1 MPNKKSAKKR
11 MRQNKKR
18 EARNRAAKSTM
29 KTLIK
34 KSVALIAAGDVENA
48 APLVRETQSFI
59 GRLWKRG
66 IVHKNKMRRLQSK
79 LMKKFAAQQ
88 KASA

>member
-18 EARNRAAKSTM
+18 EARNRAAKSAM

-34 KSVALIAAGDVENA
+34 KSVTLIAEGDVENA
-48 APLVRETQSFI
+48 VKMVRETQSFI

-79 LMKKFAAQQ
+79 LMKKAAAVQ
-88 KASA
+88 KSAA

>member
-1 MPNKKSAKKR
+1 
-11 MRQNKKR
+11 MRQNAKR

-29 KTLIK
+29 KTFIK
-34 KSVALIAAGDVENA
+34 KSIALIASGEKEEATKV
-48 APLVRETQSFI
+48 VRETQSLI

-79 LMKKFAAQQ
+79 LMKKLAAAQ
-88 KASA
+88 K

>member
-1 MPNKKSAKKR
+1 

-18 EARNRAAKSTM
+18 EARNRAAKSAM

-34 KSVALIAAGDVENA
+34 KSVTLIAEGDVENA
-48 APLVRETQSFI
+48 LKMVRETQSFI

-79 LMKKFAAQQ
+79 LMKKAAAVQ
-88 KASA
+88 KSAA

>member
-1 MPNKKSAKKR
+1 LPNKKSAKKR
-11 MRQNKKR
+11 MRQNAKR

-29 KTLIK
+29 KTFIK
-34 KSVALIAAGDVENA
+34 KSIALIASGEKEEATKV
-48 APLVRETQSFI
+48 VRETQSLI

-79 LMKKFAAQQ
+79 LMKKLAAAQ
-88 KASA
+88 K

>member
-11 MRQNKKR
+11 MRQNAKR

-29 KTLIK
+29 KTFIK
-34 KSVALIAAGDVENA
+34 KSIALIASGEKEEATKV
-48 APLVRETQSFI
+48 VRETQSLI

-79 LMKKFAAQQ
+79 LMKKLAAAQ
-88 KASA
+88 K

>member
-11 MRQNKKR
+11 VRQNAKR

-29 KTLIK
+29 KTLLK
-34 KSVALIAAGDVENA
+34 KSLAAISAGETDA
-48 APLVRETQSFI
+48 ATQLVRETQSFI

-79 LMKKFAAQQ
+79 LLKKFATAQTAQ
-88 KASA
+88 K

>member
-34 KSVALIAAGDVENA
+34 KSVALIAAGDTESA
-48 APLVRETQSFI
+48 APMVRETQSFI

>member
-1 MPNKKSAKKR
+1 
-11 MRQNKKR
+11 
-18 EARNRAAKSTM
+18 M

-34 KSVALIAAGDVENA
+34 KSVTLIAEGDVENA
-48 APLVRETQSFI
+48 VKMVRETQSFI

-79 LMKKFAAQQ
+79 LMKKAAAVQ
-88 KASA
+88 KSAA

>member
-1 MPNKKSAKKR
+1 

-18 EARNRAAKSTM
+18 EARNRAAKSAM

-34 KSVALIAAGDVENA
+34 KSVTLIAEGDVENA
-48 APLVRETQSFI
+48 VKMVRETQSFI

-79 LMKKFAAQQ
+79 LMKKAAAVQ
-88 KASA
+88 KSAA

>member
-1 MPNKKSAKKR
+1 
-11 MRQNKKR
+11 MRQNAKR

-29 KTLIK
+29 KTYIK
-34 KSVALIAAGDVENA
+34 KSVDLIASGEKEEATKV
-48 APLVRETQSFI
+48 VRETQSLI

-79 LMKKFAAQQ
+79 LMKKLAAAQ
-88 KASA
+88 K

>member
-34 KSVALIAAGDVENA
+34 KTVALIADGEKDQAQVA
-48 APLVRETQSFI
+48 VRETQSFI

-79 LMKKFAAQQ
+79 LMQKLAAAQ
-88 KASA
+88 KSAA

>member
-1 MPNKKSAKKR
+1 
-11 MRQNKKR
+11 MRQNLKR

-29 KTLIK
+29 KTCIK
-34 KSVALIAAGDVENA
+34 KSVTLISSGEADVA
-48 APLVRETQSFI
+48 TKMVRETQSLI

-66 IVHKNKMRRLQSK
+66 IIHKNKMRRLQSK
-79 LMKKFAAQQ
+79 LLKKLSAAQ

>member
-1 MPNKKSAKKR
+1 LPNKKSAKKR

-18 EARNRAAKSTM
+18 EARNRAAKSAM

-34 KSVALIAAGDVENA
+34 KSVTLIAEGDVENA
-48 APLVRETQSFI
+48 VKMVRETQSFI

-79 LMKKFAAQQ
+79 LMKKAAAVQ
-88 KASA
+88 KSAA

>member
-29 KTLIK
+29 KSFIK
-34 KSVALIAAGDVENA
+34 KSAALIAAGETDA
-48 APLVRETQSFI
+48 ATNMVRETQSLI

-79 LMKKFAAQQ
+79 IMKKLSAAQ